1 MFSLYTI
8 MNILIV
14 SGLIIASQ
22 ASRSS
27 IYPVT
32 TATSLESLPSYSSPK
47 SLLMSELLGNKH
59 TLNMDCK
66 MYVDIFREYSYQA

>member
-1 MFSLYTI
+1 MFSLYAS

-32 TATSLESLPSYSSPK
+32 TAGSLESLPSYSSAK
-47 SLLMSELLGNKH
+47 KLLYSEILGNNTH
-59 TLNMDCK
+59 YDSLNIYLK
-66 MYVDIFREYSYQA
+66 NYF